1 MMMRIS
7 RRMKR
12 KRQVTSSAFSRCVG
26 PMYSV
31 IGSCIVP
38 LPPSVLICTLACFGL
53 TSRIRSANLAFPPS
67 FVVPFF
73 FSFSFSPRFPLQ
85 KNSAP
90 LRRLLPSFSYS
101 PYIPCVRMNTSRK
114 SRFHRV
120 HHCLSGFLRK
130 DGHHLR
136 FPRPVFRRP
145 MTTVVSSFL
154 LVVLLPAASVS
165 PPAFPVSF
173 PSPPAAAPAVEH
185 PYQRDRSTASAYLRL
200 PCSSPPFA
208 GGVEASGIYHA
219 PQGV

>member
-73 FSFSFSPRFPLQ
+73 FSFSFFPAL
-85 KNSAP
+85 SAAEKF
-90 LRRLLPSFSYS
+90 RSGACCLPSR
-101 PYIPCVRMNTSRK
+101 I
-114 SRFHRV
+114 
-120 HHCLSGFLRK
+120 LRI
-130 DGHHLR
+130 
-136 FPRPVFRRP
+136 
-145 MTTVVSSFL
+145 
-154 LVVLLPAASVS
+154 
-165 PPAFPVSF
+165 FPVS
-173 PSPPAAAPAVEH
+173 
-185 PYQRDRSTASAYLRL
+185 
-200 PCSSPPFA
+200 
-208 GGVEASGIYHA
+208 G
-219 PQGV
+219 